1 MTYINGAY
9 RLFEWLIKE
18 ILKLIKVSNEVYDK
32 SMDNNYR
39 RTYIVSVFSMVL
51 FILLWLYFEF
61 FVNVETGNEVFWKTG
76 IHTTHMVL
84 FFVFFIFSLLIW
96 YSKGKVKP
104 GVLKKVIVI
113 STIGTLMVGSILL
126 TTYEQL
132 VSNDITPFIMYCVS
146 IGSIF
151 LIRPSH
157 SLMLYIVS
165 FGGFILG
172 HSLTSEIT
180 ANIANGL
187 TSIFVGFVI
196 SFINWRNFTITT
208 LQEEV
213 INKQKSELEQMA
225 FFDTLTKLP
234 NRRLFYELIKKERD
248 IIKRNKMISSI
259 VIADLDRFKNI
270 NDTYGHPVGDSVLS
284 QFATLIKNNLRASDT
299 VARLGGEE
307 FIMLF
312 PSTNKE
318 NAGIVSEYLRSVV
331 ENHEFVC
338 DGVEIKL
345 TASFGVSELSIDEG
359 ETETDD
365 NYYIDA
371 DKALY
376 IAKQNGRNKVM
387 VWETTYSNANNMHT
401 FEVNK

>member
-1 MTYINGAY
+1 
-9 RLFEWLIKE
+9 
-18 ILKLIKVSNEVYDK
+18 
-32 SMDNNYR
+32 
-39 RTYIVSVFSMVL
+39 
-51 FILLWLYFEF
+51 
-61 FVNVETGNEVFWKTG
+61 
-76 IHTTHMVL
+76 
-84 FFVFFIFSLLIW
+84 
-96 YSKGKVKP
+96 
-104 GVLKKVIVI
+104 
-113 STIGTLMVGSILL
+113 
-126 TTYEQL
+126 
-132 VSNDITPFIMYCVS
+132 
-146 IGSIF
+146 
-151 LIRPSH
+151 
-157 SLMLYIVS
+157 
-165 FGGFILG
+165 
-172 HSLTSEIT
+172 
-180 ANIANGL
+180 
-187 TSIFVGFVI
+187 
-196 SFINWRNFTITT
+196 
-208 LQEEV
+208 
-213 INKQKSELEQMA
+213 MA

-248 IIKRNKMISSI
+248 IIKRNKMMSSI

-318 NAGIVSEYLRSVV
+318 NAGIVSENLRSVV

-338 DGVEIKL
+338 DGVIIKL
-345 TASFGVSELSIDEG
+345 TASFGVSELNID
-359 ETETDD
+359 ETDD

-387 VWETTYSNANNMHT
+387 VWETTYSNANSMHT